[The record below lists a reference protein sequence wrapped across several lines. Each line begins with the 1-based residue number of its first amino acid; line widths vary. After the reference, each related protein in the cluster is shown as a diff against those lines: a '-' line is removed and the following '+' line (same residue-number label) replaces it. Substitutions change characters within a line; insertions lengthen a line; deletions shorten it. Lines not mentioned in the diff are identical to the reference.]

1 MHGRE
6 RRYHARDNNRV
17 VRPFAWGLEFI
28 AEHVN
33 GDDPRQVLLRHS
45 DQAMQNSE
53 DFYGLRAIDD
63 FDLDGDYLT
72 WTSAIHT
79 PDAENNIARARYF
92 PVEPK
97 KPSHARTAIVVL
109 PQWNAQAESQAVL
122 DTRAAVRW
130 LKEEAGYER
139 IGILGTSIGSCIA
152 FLAFCHDPAIEVGVF
167 NHVSGYVADVV
178 WQGIST
184 QHVRAGI
191 AGHLSVDD
199 LRVIWKPI
207 SPVPFIP
214 RLLHMESRPM
224 RFISA
229 RYDLTFPVEMSH
241 QVIDEVRQMGLDL
254 DVVWLPCGHYSLAEM
269 PWKALDAW
277 KIATF
282 FRKHLR
288 GRSHAFAK

>member
-109 PQWNAQAESQAVL
+109 PQWNAQAESHVEACRIFNYL
-122 DTRAAVRW
+122 GLAALRLTLPYHEDRRPAELERADHLV
-130 LKEEAGYER
+130 GSN
-139 IGILGTSIGSCIA
+139 IGRTI
-152 FLAFCHDPAIEVGVF
+152 
-167 NHVSGYVADVV
+167 
-178 WQGIST
+178 
-184 QHVRAGI
+184 
-191 AGHLSVDD
+191 
-199 LRVIWKPI
+199 
-207 SPVPFIP
+207 
-214 RLLHMESRPM
+214 
-224 RFISA
+224 
-229 RYDLTFPVEMSH
+229 
-241 QVIDEVRQMGLDL
+241 
-254 DVVWLPCGHYSLAEM
+254 
-269 PWKALDAW
+269 
-277 KIATF
+277 
-282 FRKHLR
+282 
-288 GRSHAFAK
+288 